1 MSEEKEQKK
10 SRLKTRLV
18 IFLGLICLS
27 TILSI
32 YWVISFSKIENILDR
47 VRNNGGSVQTRSVL
61 PDWSNKFSPVWMSKK
76 FQRPYAVW
84 LPPEFGD
91 KELAELLE
99 VKGLTS
105 LTATGTRVT
114 EKSFIKLTEYKG
126 LQLLYLSR
134 NSFNIEKLLW
144 LEKQMPGTTIIY

>member
-10 SRLKTRLV
+10 GRLKTRL
-18 IFLGLICLS
+18 IILLSFICFF

-32 YWVISFSKIENILDR
+32 YMVISFSKIENIIDR
-47 VRNNGGSVQTRSVL
+47 IRNNGGSVQTRSVL
-61 PDWSNKFSPVWMSKK
+61 PNWSNKISPGWMSKK

-91 KELAELLE
+91 KELIELLE
-99 VKGLTS
+99 VKGLSS

-114 EKSFIKLTEYKG
+114 EKSFIPITEYKG

-134 NSFNIEKLLW
+134 NSFSIEKLLW
-144 LEKQMPGTTIIY
+144 LEKQMPATTIIY